1 MYEKRVKQNRV
12 CGGAR
17 GKLIN
22 SFARRD
28 CFIRNT
34 LKEQNLIHISVGPR
48 RYIIVGYTVVGERG
62 VVRHRMHLRSNII
75 PVRKTQ
81 VKPYKN
87 TINGNIYV

>member
-62 VVRHRMHLRSNII
+62 GGSPSQDASEKQYNSR
-75 PVRKTQ
+75 PE
-81 VKPYKN
+81 N
-87 TINGNIYV
+87 TSQAL